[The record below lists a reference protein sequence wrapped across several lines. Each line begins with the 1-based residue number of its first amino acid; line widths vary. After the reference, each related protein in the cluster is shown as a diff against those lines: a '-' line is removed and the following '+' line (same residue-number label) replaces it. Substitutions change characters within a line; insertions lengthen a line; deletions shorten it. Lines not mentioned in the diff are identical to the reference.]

1 MINTTLYK
9 KEIKSN
15 YILFLIFAAVLTM
28 YGSMIV
34 AMFDPKMGDSLR
46 AMAESMP
53 QIFAAFGMTNVG
65 TTLLEFVT
73 TYLYGMLY
81 VAFPGVFIIILSG
94 RLIARYVDNGSM
106 AYLLAVPEKRRKTV
120 VTQAVFLLTCLVLLV
135 LYITLLIIVISH
147 LMFPG
152 ELETQKFIQLNVG
165 LLGVL
170 IFFGGA
176 CFLPSCLFNESRIA
190 TGIGAGIVIYSILMQ
205 MISQVGDKFEFLKYA
220 TPLTLFDA
228 KGLAAAQSNAW
239 IGCGALYTLGII
251 MIIIGIAGFSKRNL
265 PV

>member
-1 MINTTLYK
+1 MINKTLFK

-46 AMAESMP
+46 AMAQSMP

-65 TTLLEFVT
+65 TTLLEFIT

-81 VAFPGVFIIILSG
+81 VVFPSVFIIILSG
-94 RLIARYVDNGSM
+94 KLVVKYVDNGSM

-120 VTQAVFLLTCLVLLV
+120 VTQAVFLLSCLVALV
-135 LYITLLIIVISH
+135 LYITVLILIMSH

-152 ELETQKFIQLNVG
+152 ELELS
-165 LLGVL
+165 L
-170 IFFGGA
+170 IHIFCMRMKIF
-176 CFLPSCLFNESRIA
+176 
-190 TGIGAGIVIYSILMQ
+190 
-205 MISQVGDKFEFLKYA
+205 
-220 TPLTLFDA
+220 
-228 KGLAAAQSNAW
+228 W
-239 IGCGALYTLGII
+239 
-251 MIIIGIAGFSKRNL
+251 
-265 PV
+265 

>member
-1 MINTTLYK
+1 MINKTLFK

-34 AMFDPKMGDSLR
+34 AMFDPEMGDSLR
-46 AMAESMP
+46 AMAQSMP

-65 TTLLEFVT
+65 TTLLEFIT

-81 VAFPGVFIIILSG
+81 VVFPSVFIIILSG
-94 RLIARYVDNGSM
+94 KLVVKYVDNGSM

-120 VTQAVFLLTCLVLLV
+120 VTQAVFLLSCLVALV
-135 LYITLLIIVISH
+135 LYITVLILIMSH

-152 ELETQKFIQLNVG
+152 ELEIQKFIKVNIG
-165 LLGVL
+165 LLGIL
-170 IFFGGA
+170 IFFGGV
-176 CFLPSCLFNESRIA
+176 CFLPSCLFNESRIS
-190 TGIGAGIVIYSILMQ
+190 TGIGAGIVIYSILVQ

-228 KGLAAAQSNAW
+228 EGLAAAQTNAW
-239 IGCGALYTLGII
+239 IGCSILYISGII
-251 MIIIGIAGFSKRNL
+251 IIVAGITVFSKRNL